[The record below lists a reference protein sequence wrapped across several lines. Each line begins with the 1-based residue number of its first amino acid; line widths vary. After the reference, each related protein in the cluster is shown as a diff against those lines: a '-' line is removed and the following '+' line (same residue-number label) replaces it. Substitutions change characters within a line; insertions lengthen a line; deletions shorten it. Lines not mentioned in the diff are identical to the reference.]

1 MSEMP
6 KFKQNFIERTLNI
19 LDEYSDN
26 TQYDV
31 TLLLNCLLSLV
42 VFPIEETKDEIS
54 LKSEIFKDKCVNKLE
69 ELKNKKAYINKDSE
83 NFFRNIRNS
92 IAHLNIKTN
101 SKNEIIEDITL
112 WDKPNFRINISVD
125 NLRKFARFVAEQY
138 LQTFF

>member
-42 VFPIEETKDEIS
+42 VFPIEETKDEIRQGLS
-54 LKSEIFKDKCVNKLE
+54 TNLE
-69 ELKNKKAYINKDSE
+69 L
-83 NFFRNIRNS
+83 
-92 IAHLNIKTN
+92 
-101 SKNEIIEDITL
+101 
-112 WDKPNFRINISVD
+112 
-125 NLRKFARFVAEQY
+125 
-138 LQTFF
+138 

>member
-1 MSEMP
+1 M
-6 KFKQNFIERTLNI
+6 
-19 LDEYSDN
+19 
-26 TQYDV
+26 
-31 TLLLNCLLSLV
+31 
-42 VFPIEETKDEIS
+42 
-54 LKSEIFKDKCVNKLE
+54 KSEIFKDKCVNKLE